1 MIGSNLLLYNNDKK
15 LAAFIKAKI
24 IIPENPNLSKIL
36 SKIQE
41 KRRNRNKEIQQS

>member
-1 MIGSNLLLYNNDKK
+1 MKGKN
-15 LAAFIKAKI
+15 

-41 KRRNRNKEIQQS
+41 KRRKRNKEIQQS